1 MTFSPSSSRR
11 GFSLSPPV
19 VVALGLLAVVLVTF
33 AACQMIPKAPKDPYR
48 FGTVTRGDLNRTVS
62 ASGTLQALITVQVGS
77 QISGQVRE
85 VLVDFNTVVHSG
97 DVLAIID
104 PDTYTSRVQS
114 AQADLGAAAALL
126 SQQQANLKQAE
137 AQLALDKANFDRTQ
151 YLANQNI
158 ASRQALDQARATL
171 QRSQAAV
178 DVARAQIGAQR
189 ARVVQSQASVRSA
202 SVDLARTRIVSPIDG
217 VVVQRSIDPG
227 QTVAASFQAPVLF
240 LIAQDLS
247 KLQVKIMVDEADI
260 GQMREGQTVS
270 FTVDAFPDQTF
281 QGKVTQVRK
290 QPETSANVVAYVVIA
305 EAENPNGLL
314 LPGMTANADIMIE
327 QKRNVL
333 RVPVAA
339 LRFKPAD
346 QRVAPT
352 VGFGPGGPGG
362 FGGGRPSGA
371 GGQGG
376 QGGQGGPRVMGM
388 QAFAPLGLSAEQERK
403 IKGYVQDMVRSAM
416 ANRGDREAM
425 RAAREDFEKKV
436 DAILTPEQ
444 RVKMAAIRAAM
455 AQTRGGTQIG
465 TIYVLKD
472 GKPTPI
478 MVRVG
483 ASDGTNTEV
492 TPLVGALAAN
502 TQVIVGGGPQPKAQ
516 VRAPI
521 PGMGN
526 GNQQRR

>member
-1 MTFSPSSSRR
+1 MTFSPSTSRR
-11 GFSLSPPV
+11 GFQLSPPV
-19 VVALGLLAVVLVTF
+19 IVALGLLAVVLVTF
-33 AACQMIPKAPKDPYR
+33 AACQLTPKAPKDPYR
-48 FGTVTRGDLNRTVS
+48 FGAVTRGDLNRTVS

-77 QISGQVRE
+77 QISGQIRE
-85 VLVDFNTVVHSG
+85 VLVDFNTVVHQG

-158 ASRQALDQARATL
+158 ASRQSLDQARATL

-189 ARVVQSQASVRSA
+189 ARVVQSQASVRSS

-260 GQMREGQTVS
+260 GQVREGQTVS
-270 FTVDAFPDQTF
+270 FTVDAFPDQSF

-327 QKRNVL
+327 QRRNVL

-346 QRVAPT
+346 QRAAPT
-352 VGFGPGGPGG
+352 IGFGGPGGG
-362 FGGGRPSGA
+362 FGGGRPPG

-376 QGGQGGPRVMGM
+376 QGQGGPRMIGM
-388 QAFAPLGLSAEQERK
+388 QAFQQLGLSPEQDRQ
-403 IKGYVQDMVRSAM
+403 IRALVQDMFKTAM

-425 RAAREDFEKKV
+425 RVAREEMEKKI

-455 AQTRGGTQIG
+455 AQSRGGTQIG
-465 TIYVLKD
+465 TIYVLKN
-472 GKPTPI
+472 GKPSPI

-492 TPLVGALAAN
+492 TPLVGALAPN